1 MTLGDLLKCR
11 CATTHKVL
19 STTRVVRE
27 GWNHGDLTYSHV
39 SKGRLRDPP
48 TTPLR
53 PWPMRLLKFSELR
66 PLTLSSD
73 AALLSPQPK
82 DMELFGPL

>member
-1 MTLGDLLKCR
+1 MY
-11 CATTHKVL
+11 
-19 STTRVVRE
+19 RVPPMAEVRE
-27 GWNHGDLTYSHV
+27 NGNSGDLTYSHV
-39 SKGRLRDPP
+39 GAGGLRVPP
-48 TTPLR
+48 NTPLR

-82 DMELFGPL
+82 AGALRPF